1 MNKLKINVKSLL
13 PAVAL
18 LSLSQQVNAQAGKQ
32 TSTEK
37 QQAPVMRP
45 FSIIEKLE
53 PIMLTNTG
61 THLSTQTPKMFG
73 FDILKLKQLFP
84 QLIRTEAVWIQKGK
98 NNPIAISK
106 ERVDLGQ
113 LVPILV
119 AALQQQ
125 RTEIADLQLKLEKLQ
140 KQ

>member
-1 MNKLKINVKSLL
+1 MNKLKINVKLLL

-18 LSLSQQVNAQAGKQ
+18 LALSQQVNAQAGKQ

-53 PIMLTNTG
+53 PITLTNTG
-61 THLSTQTPKMFG
+61 AHLSTQTPEMFG